1 MKFIDIYFYIFI
13 IYSLFLIINAD
24 DDYNEDNIFGEIIF
38 DIMIGCGLAICET
51 SETCSIFITII
62 SITFTI
68 IFMLIC
74 LCGSD
79 QDREE
84 LYKSIP
90 SRRRFTSVGIGYGL
104 GRNL

>member
-1 MKFIDIYFYIFI
+1 MKFIKIYLFIFI

-24 DDYNEDNIFGEIIF
+24 DNDDNVFSEVIF
-38 DIMIGCGLAICET
+38 DIMIGCALAICET

-74 LCGSD
+74 LYGND